1 MKPLSYFFFLC
12 AMLLTVSCSS
22 EDDGPTPN
30 GNDIIEDESLLV
42 GTFEGV
48 SFTAAVPSGIVE
60 TALSGVLVF
69 GETGNYSSTI
79 SPFSLNEEAG
89 TWGYLEDDQKII
101 FNEGEATEEVAE
113 NVRVTTDS
121 LFFRIN
127 RGEENNMTTIDFK
140 LVRLE

>member
-1 MKPLSYFFFLC
+1 
-12 AMLLTVSCSS
+12 MLLTVSCSS

-69 GETGNYSSTI
+69 GETGIYSYTI